1 MDAAFL
7 ALLVIVAVALAFDY
21 TNGFHDAANAIAVA
35 VSTKALTPRVALAL
49 AAVMNLVGA
58 LISTKVAKTVGEGII
73 DAPQGSAGLQIV
85 FAALIGAI
93 TWNLIT
99 WYFGLPSS
107 SSHALIGGLVGAAL
121 AGVPLGPVDGH
132 PRQGRHP
139 DGALAA
145 GRASGSA
152 TCSCS
157 PSCGPSG
164 TRTSPRPTG
173 LPATPRSSAR
183 GRMALGHGMQD
194 AQKTMGIITL
204 ALFTAGEIDTFEVP
218 AVGRSSPPPLAIS
231 AGTYSGGFRIMRT
244 LGRRI
249 IQLTPAGGFS
259 AQTVASGVMITTA
272 TVFAVPVSTTHI
284 TTTSI
289 MGVGAT
295 RRLSAVRWGVAG
307 NIVLAWVVTLPAAG
321 AVAARGLLPH
331 PPHRRLTA
339 GMTERRQEAVGR
351 ARDVVRPL
359 AGGRHGAGVGDGVP
373 RLDRRPGGPAVDRPG
388 AGRVALGAAVDGHQL
403 HADPGVAHPA
413 RRLAR
418 RPVRPAPRLRHR
430 RRAGSPSPRCS
441 AALAQDIGQLVAAR
455 ALQGIG
461 GALLTPGSLALIQSS
476 FRHEDRARA
485 IGLWSSLAGISGLI
499 GPFLGGVLVDTVSWR
514 LVFLINVPF
523 AVVIVAVVRPARARR
538 AVTRRPSRPVRRRS
552 APCSVRWPSAGSP
565 TP

>member
-1 MDAAFL
+1 VTVGVV
-7 ALLVIVAVALAFDY
+7 LVIALALAFDY

-73 DAPQGSAGLQIV
+73 DAPQGSGGLEIV

-121 AGVPLGPVDGH
+121 AASHSVQWMGILDKVVIPMVLSPLVGFGLGYLFMLVILWTF
-132 PRQGRHP
+132 R
-139 DGALAA
+139 
-145 GRASGSA
+145 RANVSKANRGFRFAQIFS
-152 TCSCS
+152 
-157 PSCGPSG
+157 SG
-164 TRTSPRPTG
+164 T
-173 LPATPRSSAR
+173 
-183 GRMALGHGMQD
+183 MALGHGLQD

-218 AVGRSSPPPLAIS
+218 LWVVLAAAVAMS

-307 NIVLAWVVTLPAAG
+307 NIVVAWIVTLPAAG
-321 AVAARGLLPH
+321 AVAALAYF
-331 PPHRRLTA
+331 LTDL
-339 GMTERRQEAVGR
+339 V
-351 ARDVVRPL
+351 
-359 AGGRHGAGVGDGVP
+359 
-373 RLDRRPGGPAVDRPG
+373 
-388 AGRVALGAAVDGHQL
+388 
-403 HADPGVAHPA
+403 
-413 RRLAR
+413 
-418 RPVRPAPRLRHR
+418 
-430 RRAGSPSPRCS
+430 
-441 AALAQDIGQLVAAR
+441 IG
-455 ALQGIG
+455 
-461 GALLTPGSLALIQSS
+461 
-476 FRHEDRARA
+476 
-485 IGLWSSLAGISGLI
+485 
-499 GPFLGGVLVDTVSWR
+499 
-514 LVFLINVPF
+514 
-523 AVVIVAVVRPARARR
+523 
-538 AVTRRPSRPVRRRS
+538 
-552 APCSVRWPSAGSP
+552 
-565 TP
+565 